1 MKQNNPI
8 KIISICLLLLSL
20 SGCSKGFDDR
30 LRGKWQLREYIQGA
44 ETAEFNQV
52 FYNFSRQVLLIQ
64 APGGGA
70 YGQFFQE
77 GDSLIL
83 ELPDHD
89 KVPEVFTQFGWE
101 ATVERVAIRKLS
113 RSKLEL
119 SRGDRYWILRKF

>member
-1 MKQNNPI
+1 MKQNKYTI
-8 KIISICLLLLSL
+8 FAFFCLLLLFL

-30 LRGKWQLREYIQGA
+30 LRGKWQLREYIQGT
-44 ETAEFNQV
+44 ESTELNQV

-64 APGGGA
+64 NKGTETF
-70 YGQFFQE
+70 GQFFQE

-89 KVPEVFTQFGWE
+89 QVPEAFMHFGWE
-101 ATVERVAIRKLS
+101 STEERVAIRKLS

-119 SRGDRYWILRKF
+119 SRGDQYWVLRKF

>member
-1 MKQNNPI
+1 MKQSNQI
-8 KIISICLLLLSL
+8 KITFVCLFLFFL

-30 LRGKWQLREYIQGA
+30 LRGKWQLREYIKGA
-44 ETAEFNQV
+44 ESKDFNQI

-64 APGGGA
+64 APGASA

-77 GDSLIL
+77 GDSLIM

-89 KVPEVFTQFGWE
+89 QVPEAFTKFGWE
-101 ATVERVAIRKLS
+101 STVERVAIRKLT

-119 SRGDRYWILRKF
+119 SRGDKYWILRKF

>member
-1 MKQNNPI
+1 MKQNKYI
-8 KIISICLLLLSL
+8 TFAFVCLLLLCI
-20 SGCSKGFDDR
+20 SGCSNGFDDR
-30 LRGKWQLREYIQGA
+30 LRGKWQLREYIHGS
-44 ETAEFNQV
+44 ESKDFDQV

-64 APGGGA
+64 SKGTET

-89 KVPEVFTQFGWE
+89 QVPEAFIQFGWDS
-101 ATVERVAIRKLS
+101 TVERVAIRKLS

-119 SRGDRYWILRKF
+119 SRGDQYWILRKF

>member
-1 MKQNNPI
+1 MKQNNLM
-8 KIISICLLLLSL
+8 KIISIFLLLVCI

-30 LRGKWQLREYIQGA
+30 LRGKWQLREYIHGT
-44 ETAEFNQV
+44 ESAEFNQV
-52 FYNFSRQVLLIQ
+52 FYNFSRQVLQIQ
-64 APGGGA
+64 APGASA

-89 KVPEVFTQFGWE
+89 QVPEAFTQFGWE
-101 ATVERVAIRKLS
+101 STVERVAIRKLS

-119 SRGDRYWILRKF
+119 SRGDQYWVLRKF

>member
-1 MKQNNPI
+1 MKQN
-8 KIISICLLLLSL
+8 KYTKLGLAFLLLLLL

-30 LRGKWQLREYIQGA
+30 LRGKWQLHEYIHGA
-44 ETAEFNQV
+44 ESAELNQV

-64 APGGGA
+64 APGASA

-89 KVPEVFTQFGWE
+89 QVPEAFMQFGWE
-101 ATVERVAIRKLS
+101 STEERVAIRKLS
-113 RSKLEL
+113 HSKLEL
-119 SRGDRYWILRKF
+119 SRGDKYWILRKF

>member
-1 MKQNNPI
+1 MEQI
-8 KIISICLLLLSL
+8 KYATLSFVCLLLLFL

-30 LRGKWQLREYIQGA
+30 LRGKWQLREYIQGS
-44 ETAEFNQV
+44 ESRDFDKV
-52 FYNFSRQVLLIQ
+52 FYNFSSQVLLIQ
-64 APGGGA
+64 VPGASA

-89 KVPEVFTQFGWE
+89 QVPEAFTPFGWE
-101 ATVERVAIRKLS
+101 STVERVAIRKLS

-119 SRGDRYWILRKF
+119 SRGDQYWVLRKF

>member
-1 MKQNNPI
+1 MKQN
-8 KIISICLLLLSL
+8 KYTKLGLACLFLLFL

-30 LRGKWQLREYIQGA
+30 LRGKWQLREYIQGT
-44 ETAEFNQV
+44 ESTEPNQV
-52 FYNFSRQVLLIQ
+52 FYNFSRQVLWIQ
-64 APGGGA
+64 TPDAST

-89 KVPEVFTQFGWE
+89 QVPEAFMQFGWE
-101 ATVERVAIRKLS
+101 STVERVAIRKLT

-119 SRGDRYWILRKF
+119 SRGDKYWILRKF

>member
-1 MKQNNPI
+1 MKLGLV
-8 KIISICLLLLSL
+8 CLLLLLL

-30 LRGKWQLREYIQGA
+30 LRGKWQLREYIKEA
-44 ETAEFNQV
+44 ESKAFDQV

-64 APGGGA
+64 DKGTETF
-70 YGQFFQE
+70 GQFFQE

-119 SRGDRYWILRKF
+119 SRGDKYWILRKF

>member
-1 MKQNNPI
+1 MKQN
-8 KIISICLLLLSL
+8 KYTKLGLACLLLLFL

-30 LRGKWQLREYIQGA
+30 LRGKWQLREYIHGTQS
-44 ETAEFNQV
+44 AEFNQV

-64 APGGGA
+64 ASGASA

-83 ELPDHD
+83 ELPDNKD
-89 KVPEVFTQFGWE
+89 VPSAFTQFGWE
-101 ATVERVAIRKLS
+101 STVERVAIRKLS

-119 SRGDRYWILRKF
+119 SCGDKYWVLHKF

>member
-1 MKQNNPI
+1 MKQN
-8 KIISICLLLLSL
+8 KYTKLGLACLLLLFL

-30 LRGKWQLREYIQGA
+30 LRGKWQLREYIQGTESKA
-44 ETAEFNQV
+44 FDQV

-64 APGGGA
+64 APGASA

-83 ELPDHD
+83 ELPDNE
-89 KVPEVFTQFGWE
+89 KVPAAFTQFGWE
-101 ATVERVAIRKLS
+101 STVEHVAIRKLS

>member
-1 MKQNNPI
+1 MKQN
-8 KIISICLLLLSL
+8 KYTKLGLACLFLLFL

-30 LRGKWQLREYIQGA
+30 LRGKWQLSEYIQGS
-44 ETAEFNQV
+44 ESRDFNQV

-64 APGGGA
+64 NKGTETF
-70 YGQFFQE
+70 GQFFQE

-89 KVPEVFTQFGWE
+89 QVPEAFMQFGWE
-101 ATVERVAIRKLS
+101 STVERVAIRKLT

-119 SRGDRYWILRKF
+119 SRGDKYWILRKF